1 MYFKQGSKTVVTI
14 TITNSLYIITYI
26 SKKYKDTAFVG
37 VKTCET
43 TTLTTI
49 DNKSKNEVTKEKE
62 LE

>member
-1 MYFKQGSKTVVTI
+1 M
-14 TITNSLYIITYI
+14 TNSLYIIIYI

-37 VKTCET
+37 VEIYET

-49 DNKSKNEVTKEKE
+49 DNKSKNEATKEKE